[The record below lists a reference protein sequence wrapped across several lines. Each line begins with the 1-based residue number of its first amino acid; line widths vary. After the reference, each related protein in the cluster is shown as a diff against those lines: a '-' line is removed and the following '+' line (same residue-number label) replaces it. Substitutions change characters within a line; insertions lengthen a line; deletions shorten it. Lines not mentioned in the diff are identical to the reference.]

1 MCSKVLNG
9 HIILTDTSITTIL
22 APEMTYTP
30 IIYTMN
36 KLFYLFAAALLVA
49 AYPTGAS
56 AQLKIG
62 GKKLNAGKLLSAGK
76 DVAKAI
82 TLSDDDIARLSRE
95 SVEWM
100 DAHNPVADDSTSY
113 GARLKRL
120 TEGITEVDGLPLNF
134 KVYLVVDV
142 NAFACGDGSIRVF
155 AALMDLMDDDELMS
169 IIGHEIGHVVHA
181 DTKHAMKNA
190 YLASAARNAAGAAE
204 GSALAKLSDSQL
216 GEVVTAFTDAQF
228 SQKQKY
234 AADEYGFEFAVKHGF
249 SPYGMSNS
257 LNKLVE
263 LSKGAKA
270 STVQKMFSSHPDS
283 EKRAARMK
291 EKADAYTAAQQ

>member
-1 MCSKVLNG
+1 MK
-9 HIILTDTSITTIL
+9 
-22 APEMTYTP
+22 
-30 IIYTMN
+30 
-36 KLFYLFAAALLVA
+36 KLFLLFAAALLA
-49 AYPTGAS
+49 ATYPAGVF
-56 AQLKIG
+56 AQFKIDS
-62 GKKLNAGKLLSAGK
+62 KKIDAGKLLNAGK
-76 DVAKAI
+76 DVAKAV
-82 TLSDDDIARLSRE
+82 THNDEEIARLSRE

-100 DAHNPVADDSTSY
+100 DANNPVAADSTTY

-120 TEGITEVDGLPLNF
+120 TEGITDADGLPLNF
-134 KVYLVVDV
+134 KVYLVTDV

-155 AALMDLMDDDELMS
+155 AALMDLMDDDELMA

-204 GSALAKLSDSQL
+204 GSALARLSESQL
-216 GEVVTAFTDAQF
+216 GKVVAAFTDAQF
-228 SQKQKY
+228 SQKQEY
-234 AADEYGFEFAVKHGF
+234 EADEHGFEFCVKHGF
-249 SPYGMSNS
+249 DPYGMANS

-291 EKADAYTAAQQ
+291 EKADAYMAAQRHPRYPPSLRPAGIRGKVRETGFGKGMQQPNF

>member
-1 MCSKVLNG
+1 
-9 HIILTDTSITTIL
+9 
-22 APEMTYTP
+22 
-30 IIYTMN
+30 MN

-155 AALMDLMDDDELMS
+155 AALMDLMDDDELMA
-169 IIGHEIGHVVHA
+169 ILEMNAGRQGYRVAEAAKAVVCCMLTQMTLSERM
-181 DTKHAMKNA
+181 DFGNA
-190 YLASAARNAAGAAE
+190 RGMRNTLEKLVQAQANRLAACE
-204 GSALAKLSDSQL
+204 
-216 GEVVTAFTDAQF
+216 GEVTRDMLEEITEADAKAALVGEEE
-228 SQKQKY
+228 QKQ
-234 AADEYGFEFAVKHGF
+234 A
-249 SPYGMSNS
+249 
-257 LNKLVE
+257 
-263 LSKGAKA
+263 
-270 STVQKMFSSHPDS
+270 DS
-283 EKRAARMK
+283 ENV
-291 EKADAYTAAQQ
+291 AQLAERGEQE

>member
-1 MCSKVLNG
+1 MKKLLLLCSVLSLSVLWPG
-9 HIILTDTSITTIL
+9 DAI
-22 APEMTYTP
+22 
-30 IIYTMN
+30 
-36 KLFYLFAAALLVA
+36 
-49 AYPTGAS
+49 

-62 GKKLNAGKLLSAGK
+62 GKKLNTAKLLDAGK
-76 DVAKAI
+76 DVAKAV
-82 TLSDDDIARLSRE
+82 TLSDSDIAQLSRE
-95 SVEWM
+95 AVAWM
-100 DAHNPVADDSTSY
+100 DANNPVADET
-113 GARLKRL
+113 
-120 TEGITEVDGLPLNF
+120 TEDGLPLNF
-134 KVYLVVDV
+134 KVYKVADV

-155 AALMDLMDDDELMS
+155 SALMDLMDDDELMA

-204 GSALAKLSDSQL
+204 GSRLAKLSGSQL
-216 GEVVTAFTDAQF
+216 GELVTAFTDAQF
-228 SQKQKY
+228 SQKQEY
-234 AADEYGFEFAVKHGF
+234 EADEYGFEFSVKHGF
-249 SPYGMSNS
+249 SPYAMGNS

-291 EKADAYTAAQQ
+291 EKADAHATAQQQ